1 MKHAADW
8 LSDFVEIVAT
18 GNGTNISEL
27 FVEGGFWRDYL
38 SFGWSLQ
45 TIEGHKAIAKF
56 GSDYGAITGFKAVQF
71 EGKPSENE
79 GFFQFQTRDGLGRGY
94 LNVEDGLCTTLFTM
108 LNDLTHKSDTE
119 AQESSPYVL
128 VVGGGQA
135 GLALGAQLQE
145 LGVPYLIID
154 KYPRVGDQWRL
165 RYDSLV
171 LHDPVWYNHM
181 PFKPFPKNWPVF
193 TSKDMMGNWLEDY
206 AEELSLNIWTST
218 VLIGAHYDEVR
229 GIWHAKI
236 CKNGEAQILTPPH
249 LVMAL
254 GLSGFPKVPKF
265 DGQETFAGT
274 QIHSSEYINW
284 REPPDK
290 PVVIVGANNS
300 AHDIASDLAMNGSK
314 PIMIQRTSTLVV
326 NQQDYC
332 ERILGSLYSA
342 KAVARG
348 ITVDKADILQASIP
362 LRLLESRHRAIWD
375 GIRSDRQSFYQQLT
389 DAGFTLDFAEDGTGL
404 GMKYRRTA
412 SGYYI
417 DVGGS
422 EMVIEGSIEIRSG
435 YGVSHLSKHAIHLTS
450 GEEIE
455 TETIIY
461 ATGYGNMTDWIAAL
475 IDEDTAKRVG
485 SCWGYGS
492 GTKGDPGPWIGEL
505 RNMWVETAQKGLW
518 MTGGNLSQARF
529 FSRLLA
535 LQLAKHWLVSDR
547 NGLSQ

>member
-45 TIEGHKAIAKF
+45 TIEGREAIAKF
-56 GSDYGAITGFKAVQF
+56 GLDYGAITSFKAVQF
-71 EGKPSENE
+71 EGKPDRNE
-79 GFFQFQTRDGLGRGY
+79 GFFRFQTGDGLGRGY

-108 LNDLTHKSDTE
+108 LNDLPHKSDKGTKE
-119 AQESSPYVL
+119 TSPYVL

-145 LGVPYLIID
+145 LRVPYLIID
-154 KYPRVGDQWRL
+154 KYPHVGDQWRL

-171 LHDPVWYNHM
+171 LHDPIWYNHM
-181 PFKPFPKNWPVF
+181 PFKPFPKSWPVF
-193 TSKDMMGNWLEDY
+193 TPKDMMGNWLKDY
-206 AEELSLNIWTST
+206 AEELSLNIWTGST
-218 VLIGAHYDEVR
+218 LIGAHYD
-229 GIWHAKI
+229 GKQGNWHTKI
-236 CKNGEAQILTPPH
+236 CKEGETQILKPTH

-265 DGQETFAGT
+265 EGQETFAGN
-274 QIHSSEYINW
+274 QLHSSEYKSG
-284 REPPDK
+284 REFANK
-290 PVVIVGANNS
+290 TVVIVGANNS
-300 AHDIASDLAMNGSK
+300 AHDIASDLAMNGSH
-314 PIMIQRTSTLVV
+314 PIMIQRSSTLVV

-348 ITVDKADILQASIP
+348 ISVDKADILQASVP
-362 LRLLESRHRAIWD
+362 LRLLESKHRAIWD
-375 GIRSDRQSFYQQLT
+375 SIRRDRQSFYQRLI

-435 YGVSHLSKHAIHLTS
+435 HGIDHLSKHAIHLTS

-455 TETIIY
+455 TETVIY
-461 ATGYGNMTDWIAAL
+461 ATGYGNMSDWIAAL
-475 IDEDTAKRVG
+475 IDDDTARRVG
-485 SCWGYGS
+485 PCWGYGS
-492 GTKGDPGPWIGEL
+492 GTKGDPGPWLGEL
-505 RNMWVETAQKGLW
+505 RNMWVETAQTGLW

-535 LQLAKHWLVSDR
+535 LQLAKRWILSD
-547 NGLSQ
+547 